1 MPDTTTAPVP
11 PRDFVDALNREYEQ
25 LHTAKEDAF
34 WAAYMGLLP
43 DAAAARADLDRKE
56 IAVKRFLQDPGRLAS
71 VREMLERLGGGRERA
86 GDEALVALRG
96 WEATFAA
103 HAIADPQARALGEQ
117 IVAAEG
123 ELANARGAQKLGY
136 REPAAAA
143 GAAGAAGAS
152 GAKPGA
158 FVPASSVRLGAMLL
172 SEPDAARRRAAWEG
186 LRSIETCVL
195 ENGFLDIV
203 KQRNRF
209 GRQLG
214 GEDYYDAVVHR
225 VEGLS
230 KRRIFEWLD
239 ELEAATRDA
248 GQRAVEALA
257 AEHGEPATPWN
268 LRYWSTGDLTREQ
281 DAYFP
286 FAESLRRWGR
296 SFAALGIEYQG
307 ATLVLDLLDRKGKH
321 ENGFMH
327 GPVPAWREH
336 GKLRPARIQFTANA
350 IPGMTGAG
358 RRAFETLFH
367 EGGHAAHFANIDM
380 PAPCF
385 AQEFAPSSVA
395 FAETQSMF
403 LDSLLADADW
413 QVKYATTR
421 EGEPMP
427 AELIERGVRQRQ
439 PLAAWELRQ
448 RLSVCYG
455 EKALYEI
462 PDAELTPQRALEAL
476 RDVERRL
483 LFLEDGSPRP
493 ILSVPHLIS
502 GEASA
507 YYHGYVLAEMAVEQT
522 RAFFLKRD
530 GQLTDNPRIGPTLRQ
545 AYWRPGNSRRF
556 AELIEGLTGTPLTAR
571 HLAERVNR
579 TPDQAAALARADL
592 ARVATGG
599 RRAPTAAPVQ
609 LGASVSVVH
618 GNERIAS
625 TESASFEDCASAFA
639 AFVTKQERAGA

>member
-1 MPDTTTAPVP
+1 MPSVVPAALVDT
-11 PRDFVDALNREYEQ
+11 LNHEYER

-34 WAAYMGLLP
+34 WTAYMGLAGDP
-43 DAAAARADLDRKE
+43 ASARTDLDGKE
-56 IAVKRFLQDPGRLAS
+56 IALRRFLQDPARLAG
-71 VREMLERLGGGRERA
+71 VRELLDRLGGGQQRA

-103 HAIADPQARALGEQ
+103 HTIDDPQARALGES

-123 ELANARGAQKLGY
+123 ELANARGALQLGY
-136 REPAAAA
+136 REPGA
-143 GAAGAAGAS
+143 GAGG
-152 GAKPGA
+152 GGKPGA

-186 LRSIETCVL
+186 LRSIERCVL
-195 ENGFLDIV
+195 DHGFLEIV
-203 KQRNRF
+203 RQRNRF

-214 GEDYYDAVVHR
+214 CEDYYDAVVHR

-239 ELEAATRDA
+239 ELELATREA
-248 GQRAVEALA
+248 GRRAVGALSA
-257 AEHGEPATPWN
+257 QAGEPATPWN

-286 FAESLRRWGR
+286 FSESLRRWGR
-296 SFAALGIEYQG
+296 CFAALGIEYQG
-307 ATLVLDLLDRKGKH
+307 ATLVLDLLDRQGKH

-350 IPGMTGAG
+350 IPGLTGAG

-367 EGGHAAHFANIDM
+367 EGGHAAHYANIDM
-380 PAPCF
+380 PSPCF
-385 AQEFAPSSVA
+385 SQEFAPSSVA
-395 FAETQSMF
+395 FSETQSMF
-403 LDSLLADADW
+403 LDSLLGDADW
-413 QVKYATTR
+413 QARYATTR
-421 EGEPMP
+421 EGSPMP
-427 AELIERGVRQRQ
+427 PELIERGVSARQ

-476 RDVERRL
+476 RDIERRL

-507 YYHGYVLAEMAVEQT
+507 YYHGYLLAEIAVEQT

-545 AYWRPGNSRRF
+545 SYWRPGNSQRF
-556 AELIEGLTGTPLTAR
+556 AELVEGLTGGPLTAR

-579 TPDQAAALARADL
+579 MPEQAAGLARAEL
-592 ARVATGG
+592 ARAATGG

-609 LGASVSVVH
+609 LGASISIVH
-618 GNERIAS
+618 GHERIAS
-625 TESASFEDCASAFA
+625 TERASFEDCASAFA
-639 AFVTKQERAGA
+639 AFVTSQERAGA